1 MMTLKYSFQE
11 PVGEIRINE
20 DWSGEG
26 NAIAG
31 LQWPG
36 GVVLRC
42 VCVRVCDRE
51 RERKRETE
59 AETERQERQTDR
71 QRDKRDR
78 ERETGAA

>member
-11 PVGEIRINE
+11 PVGEIQITE

-42 VCVRVCDRE
+42 GRAGVGGL
-51 RERKRETE
+51 
-59 AETERQERQTDR
+59 Q
-71 QRDKRDR
+71 
-78 ERETGAA
+78 GS